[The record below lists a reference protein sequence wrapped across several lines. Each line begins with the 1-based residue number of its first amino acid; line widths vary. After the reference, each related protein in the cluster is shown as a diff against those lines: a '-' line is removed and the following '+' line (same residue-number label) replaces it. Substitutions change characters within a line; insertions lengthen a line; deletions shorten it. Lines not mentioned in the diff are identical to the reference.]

1 MSSPDD
7 PFAALERAVERQV
20 SEEKAMKAVVG
31 ARAKL
36 VLTNKPEAAF
46 FASLS
51 LGLELAVDW
60 TTPTMATDGRTLFV
74 NPDWCNSLTVDGR
87 VAVICHEIMHLVLS
101 HQCRRGGRDA
111 ERWNEAADL
120 GVNQIVEQAGFVL
133 PNSRLMP
140 GEGKYAKFPREKS
153 AEEYYSMLSEPPKGG
168 EPDEQGRDDGEGEGP
183 GKSSSDPGGCGE
195 VRDAKGPADAQEQQ
209 AKWEVAVAQAE
220 QASKGRGEL
229 PRGLARLVG
238 RVLHPAADWK
248 DILRE
253 FVAAQAKNDFSWS
266 HPNRRHIAE
275 GVYLPGM
282 KNLELGEV
290 VIAVDTSG
298 SVGEKELAVF
308 GSEVEA
314 ILGAFSCSA
323 VILYHDCEITK
334 VEEWNSSDGPLVLKP
349 VGGGGTDHRPIFEY
363 LERENR
369 SPACVIALTDLETT
383 LPEIAPDVPVLWG
396 VVGGSTKQPAFG
408 RVVIIQ
414 S

>member
-7 PFAALERAVERQV
+7 PFAALERAAERQA

-36 VLTNKPEAAF
+36 VLTNKPAAAF
-46 FASLS
+46 FASLALRLDLS
-51 LGLELAVDW
+51 VDW

-74 NPDWCNSLTVDGR
+74 NPDWCNGLTVDER
-87 VAVICHEIMHLVLS
+87 VGVICHEIMHLVLS
-101 HQCRRGGRDA
+101 HQCRRAGRDA

-120 GVNQIVEQAGFVL
+120 GVNQIVAQAGFVL
-133 PNSRLMP
+133 PQSRLMP
-140 GEGKYAKFPREKS
+140 GEGKYAKFPKEKS
-153 AEEYYSMLSEPPKGG
+153 AEEYYSMLGEPQGG
-168 EPDEQGRDDGEGEGP
+168 EPDEQGKDGGG
-183 GKSSSDPGGCGE
+183 GKSSDPGGCGE
-195 VRDAKGPADAQEQQ
+195 VRDAKDPADAREQQ

-220 QASKGRGEL
+220 QASKGRGDL
-229 PRGLARLVG
+229 PGGLARLVG
-238 RVLHPAADWK
+238 QVLHPAADWK

-253 FVAAQAKNDFSWS
+253 FVSSQAKNDYSWS

-282 KNLELGEV
+282 RNLELGEII
-290 VIAVDTSG
+290 IAVDTSG

-314 ILGAFSCSA
+314 ILGAFACSA
-323 VILYHDCEITK
+323 TILYHDCEITK
-334 VEEWNSSDGPLVLKP
+334 VEEWNSADGPLVLNP

-369 SPACVIALTDLETT
+369 SPACVVALTDLETT
-383 LPEIAPDVPVLWG
+383 FPAVAPDVAVLWA
-396 VVGGSTKQPAFG
+396 VTGGKTTAPFG
-408 RVVIIQ
+408 RVVQ
-414 S
+414 VSSSN